1 MDIHINEFDI
11 IAIGKA
17 LASDESPIEVKLTS
31 MPILP
36 VDEFLKIEVSEDRM
50 YVKGRF
56 YPPSDRGN
64 LMTKDDIVRKLV
76 SNGIKYGQ
84 TKPSSVIF

>member
-1 MDIHINEFDI
+1 MRGKNGFFQLIIKQDGTYLKIFKAEEGGQPISYEEISNYLMDIHINEFDI

-36 VDEFLKIEVSEDRM
+36 VDEFLKIEVSEDRCM
-50 YVKGRF
+50 
-56 YPPSDRGN
+56 
-64 LMTKDDIVRKLV
+64 
-76 SNGIKYGQ
+76 
-84 TKPSSVIF
+84 